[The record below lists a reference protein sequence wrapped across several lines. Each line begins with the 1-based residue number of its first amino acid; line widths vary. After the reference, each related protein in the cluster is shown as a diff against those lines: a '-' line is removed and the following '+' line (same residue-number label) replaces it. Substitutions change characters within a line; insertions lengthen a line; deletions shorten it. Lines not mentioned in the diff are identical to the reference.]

1 MYIDYSVLFVN
12 REILN
17 KYYQE
22 VPTTWEELIKVGK
35 IIKEKNEEND
45 LIIYNGFFPGILWSL
60 Q

>member
-1 MYIDYSVLFVN
+1 LYIDYSVLFVN

-45 LIIYNGFFPGILWSL
+45 LIIYNGFFPGIL
-60 Q
+60 